1 MIPSRAGLIG
11 AIAGVLV
18 VIVGVYGIYHAG
30 ESNCTGKQAVAQ
42 IKLEKKVKAH
52 DAKIAK
58 SVPIT
63 GDAATIDKFLLDNA
77 GK

>member
-1 MIPSRAGLIG
+1 MILSKAQIVGI
-11 AIAGVLV
+11 IAGVLLL
-18 VIVGVYGIYHAG
+18 IAGLWGIYHAG
-30 ESNCTGKQAVAQ
+30 ESNCTGKQAIAQ
-42 IKLEKKVKAH
+42 IKLDKKVKAH

-63 GDAATIDKFLLDNA
+63 GDDAAIDKFLLDNA